1 MTLQTSLPS
10 RQVTISTILAQQ
22 LWKRAWAGRRAE
34 TAAVQWVLWLLH
46 NSTQPHQ
53 PPPTQSTQD
62 RHHGINL
69 YYTLPYWRYK
79 RHPGTKIQS
88 IFFYKDL
95 LHSSAQQQWWLWWQ
109 RNNHSCLP
117 CWSKDGVKMLFTFSN
132 IFFLQIRQRELPGKQ
147 CYELSFSVLWVLA
160 LLFTC
165 QTRKPW
171 LIMWRVW
178 NCGICKARNICSRH

>member
-1 MTLQTSLPS
+1 MKESLSRSQSRDCCCSMGAMVVAQLHTTTPAPTNSIHTGQTP
-10 RQVTISTILAQQ
+10 RNQP
-22 LWKRAWAGRRAE
+22 
-34 TAAVQWVLWLLH
+34 LL
-46 NSTQPHQ
+46 
-53 PPPTQSTQD
+53 
-62 RHHGINL
+62 
-69 YYTLPYWRYK
+69 YTPLLE
-79 RHPGTKIQS
+79 IQKAPRNKNP
-88 IFFYKDL
+88 IFFFYKDL

>member
-1 MTLQTSLPS
+1 MQTRLPS
-10 RQVTISTILAQQ
+10 QQVTISTLYLSRLQSRDCCCSMGAMVFALALRNRQFH
-22 LWKRAWAGRRAE
+22 
-34 TAAVQWVLWLLH
+34 TH
-46 NSTQPHQ
+46 HHQ
-53 PPPTQSTQD
+53 PPPTQSTQH